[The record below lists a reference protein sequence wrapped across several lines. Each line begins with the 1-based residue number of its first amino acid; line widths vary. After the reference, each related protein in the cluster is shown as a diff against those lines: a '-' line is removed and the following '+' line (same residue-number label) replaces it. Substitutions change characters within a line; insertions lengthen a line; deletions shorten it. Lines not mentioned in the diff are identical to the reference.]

1 MINKIQIENFKSI
14 QKMDLE
20 LRPINVLIGAN
31 GVGKSNF
38 IGFFKLLKNISNEE
52 KIKNYVNQEG
62 GADNLLYRGL
72 KISDYLCGKLEF
84 INNQSY
90 RFRLQPTLEGNLYTA
105 TRLMLDTACN

>member
-1 MINKIQIENFKSI
+1 M
-14 QKMDLE
+14 
-20 LRPINVLIGAN
+20 AW
-31 GVGKSNF
+31 GKV
-38 IGFFKLLKNISNEE
+38 ILLGFLSLLKNIYDEE